1 MTFIVKPLVTEKMT
15 KITDKSSVDKQLRAL
30 NPAAAQRLGAKE
42 EKISYTVKSKNKG
55 ERQKE
60 KTIFTYTKPACRK
73 YGFIVKPEANKLE
86 IKKEIEEL
94 YNVTVLDVNTIK
106 YAGKRQ
112 SRYTRAGLLRGQKNA
127 YKKAIV
133 TLKAGGTFEDI
144 TASVPE
150 KSLVY
155 GKRSTGGRNNTG
167 KMTVRYRGGGH
178 KKKFRMIDFKREKD
192 GVPAV
197 VKTIE
202 YDPNRSARIALLFY
216 ADGEKRYIIAPN
228 GLKVDAKLMSGAEAA
243 PEVGNA
249 LPLANIPVGTVIHNI
264 ELRPGQG
271 AKLVRS
277 AGNFAQLTSRE
288 GDYCVIKLPS
298 GETRKVLSACKAT
311 VGAVGNSDH
320 ALEASGKAGRSRWLG
335 RRPHNRGV
343 VMNPV
348 DHPMGGGEGR
358 QSGGHP
364 RSRKGLYAKGL
375 KTRAPK
381 KLSNKYIIE
390 RANKK

>member
-1 MTFIVKPLVTEKMT
+1 MAVRKLKPTT
-15 KITDKSSVDKQLRAL
+15 PGQRHKI
-30 NPAAAQRLGAKE
+30 
-42 EKISYTVKSKNKG
+42 I
-55 ERQKE
+55 
-60 KTIFTYTKPACRK
+60 
-73 YGFIVKPEANKLE
+73 
-86 IKKEIEEL
+86 
-94 YNVTVLDVNTIK
+94 
-106 YAGKRQ
+106 
-112 SRYTRAGLLRGQKNA
+112 
-127 YKKAIV
+127 
-133 TLKAGGTFEDI
+133 GTFEEI

-150 KSLVY
+150 KSLVF
-155 GKRSTGGRNNTG
+155 GKLATGGRNNTG
-167 KMTVRYRGGGH
+167 KMTARYIGGGH
-178 KKKFRMIDFKREKD
+178 KKLFRVIDFKRNKD
-192 GVPAV
+192 GVPAT

-228 GLKVDAKLMSGAEAA
+228 GLEIGAILNSGANAA

-249 LPLANIPVGTVIHNI
+249 LFLKDIPVGTVIHNI

-271 AKLVRS
+271 AALVRS
-277 AGNFAQLTSRE
+277 AGNFAQLTSKE

-298 GETRKVLSACKAT
+298 GEVRRILGTCKAT
-311 VGAVGNSDH
+311 IGSVGNSDH

-343 VMNPV
+343 VMNPH

-375 KTRAPK
+375 KTRHPK
-381 KLSNKYIIE
+381 KSSTKYIIE